1 VTDVTASGTSE
12 SEAAVRDRSSDRRS
26 ALLRLIPI
34 AIGVLVLV
42 VGTLAGWDGTIVA
55 AIATP
60 PLVIRAGLVAVA
72 VVAGLWL
79 LAGAIARI
87 SASEPGD
94 DGERDLVSLTRG
106 IGLAFLAVAAFSAAA
121 GWLIGHP
128 LPIVVAFI
136 IAGVDVIETS
146 FLLVVVN
153 RRPKETA

>member
-1 VTDVTASGTSE
+1 VTNVSAPE
-12 SEAAVRDRSSDRRS
+12 VRGRPRAHDRRTIV
-26 ALLRLIPI
+26 LRLIPI
-34 AIGVLVLV
+34 AIGILVLI
-42 VGTLAGWDGTIVA
+42 VGTVAGWDGAIVT

-60 PLVIRAGLVAVA
+60 PIVIRAGLVAGA

-79 LAGAIARI
+79 LASAIARI
-87 SASEPGD
+87 SASEPRG

-106 IGLAFLAVAAFSAAA
+106 VRLAFLAVAAFSAAA

-146 FLLVVVN
+146 FLLVVVI
-153 RRPKETA
+153 RRPSEPA

>member
-1 VTDVTASGTSE
+1 MTVVQD
-12 SEAAVRDRSSDRRS
+12 RDRDRDRR
-26 ALLRLIPI
+26 AVLLRLIPI
-34 AIGVLVLV
+34 AAGVLVLA
-42 VGTLAGWDGTIVA
+42 VGTVAGWDGTIVT

-60 PLVIRAGLVAVA
+60 PTVIRAGLVGVA
-72 VVAGLWL
+72 AVAGLWL

-106 IGLAFLAVAAFSAAA
+106 VRLAFLAVAAFSAAV

-136 IAGVDVIETS
+136 IAGVDVVETS

-153 RRPKETA
+153 RRPTESA